1 VSEPVFLRVEQV
13 ERFHQQGLDIFG
25 GIDRVRDHGLLE
37 SAVAQPQH
45 VFFYE
50 QGDLYEIAAAY
61 AFHIAQNQPF
71 LDGNKRAAITA
82 ALAFL
87 KVNGITKK
95 FDSNSLYAAMI
106 AIAEKRMVRVQLAEL
121 LRG

>member
-1 VSEPVFLRVEQV
+1 MSEPVFLRVEQV
-13 ERFHQQGLDIFG
+13 ERFHRQGLDIFG
-25 GIDRVRDHGLLE
+25 GIDGVRDRGLLE
-37 SAVAQPQH
+37 SAIAQPQH

-71 LDGNKRAAITA
+71 LDGNKRAAVTA

-87 KVNGITKK
+87 RVNRITKK
-95 FDSNSLYAAMI
+95 FDPNSLYAAMI
-106 AIAEKRMVRVQLAEL
+106 AIAEKRMTRAQLAEL